1 MSDKKKRTVKN
12 QMNPQTKKAVNK
24 AEIAVSETTETTV
37 KKRSVP
43 IWEIL
48 SFILPFLLLGL
59 GFAMVKIYPF
69 GDRQFLVTDLWHQYY
84 PFFRVLYEKL
94 REGGSLLYTWTS
106 GMGTNFLAIMAYYAA
121 SPLNLLS
128 VFVPMEYLREAM
140 TVILMLKFA
149 FAGLFFARMLR
160 YCFGKNDISVCMFS
174 VMYALCSYMMGYY
187 WNTIWIDTVALLPLV
202 MLGLTALVREG
213 KYRTY
218 VIALALAL
226 LSNYYIAYFI
236 CIFTVLVFFC
246 LCLYEKLNFR
256 TFCKRFGLVAG
267 CSLLGAGLSA
277 WILIPAYNALQL
289 THSVSNTF
297 PKEVKFYESWR
308 EVLSNMLAFTE
319 VTSKDGLP
327 NLYCGLLPVL
337 LLGVFL
343 VAKNIRIREKVTGVL
358 LMAFLIV
365 SCNMNI
371 LNFIWHGFHFPN
383 MLPYRFS
390 FLFSFVVLVAAYRAY
405 HVLLDENLSIWQWF
419 GMLASG
425 VLFLTLSYGA
435 RTEGDD
441 PNKFVI
447 ASGILAS
454 VYLVIVLCRNFMP
467 KSAVQILLAAVLAF
481 EMGQHAVN
489 GTKSV
494 GTSDHVSYPSSGEHI
509 DTLLDQVAETED
521 ELFYRTELSAWYT
534 LNDPS
539 LYDYNG
545 FSQFSSMAN
554 EKVTTFSRLIGLPAS
569 EAGNR
574 YYYANTSP
582 FTNMLL
588 NIQYLIAKDGYN
600 ADELTMTRI
609 GVSGNCT
616 LYRNDFATSLGFMSN
631 PAAAS
636 YTMDTTLN
644 PFEQQNVLFKRM
656 TEVGGEL
663 FTPIDVTH
671 VGHTGYD
678 VARNGFG
685 SYSYTR
691 KEDAT
696 SDSFLKYN
704 YTTLQKGMVYA
715 YMTVKNGENM
725 LVYHDG
731 DKKHSYN
738 ISRQPFITP
747 VGYYDEGELVTL
759 RCNLKEDAK
768 SGTVKMYFYQLN
780 EDVLREGYAALSD
793 EMLKLTKFS
802 DTGFTGDV
810 YVKQAGCLYMSVP
823 YEEGWTVYVDGKKSE
838 IVPMFNAMC
847 GVNLTEGKHTIT
859 MKYSPKGFVMGLV
872 ISISG
877 AVLLV
882 VLYVLERRRNAK
894 DEVTPKKSKKKNVS
908 EAS

>member
-1 MSDKKKRTVKN
+1 MSENKKRKSLKN
-12 QMNPQTKKAVNK
+12 TNPLQKVPSKVNTSNETNAPAVEN
-24 AEIAVSETTETTV
+24 
-37 KKRSVP
+37 KKRQVP

-48 SFILPFLLLGL
+48 SFILPFVMLGI
-59 GFAMVKIYPF
+59 GFAMIKIHPF

-84 PFFRVLYEKL
+84 PFFRVLHEKL

-128 VFVPMEYLREAM
+128 VLVSEEYLRETM
-140 TVILMLKFA
+140 TVILMLKFS
-149 FAGLFFARMLR
+149 FAGLFFSRMLR
-160 YCFGKNDISVCMFS
+160 YCFGKNDISICMFS

-202 MLGLTALVREG
+202 MHGLTALVREG

-236 CIFTVLVFFC
+236 CIFTVLAFFC
-246 LCLYEKLNFR
+246 LCLYEKLDLR
-256 TFCKRFGLVAG
+256 TFGKRFALVAG
-267 CSLLGAGLSA
+267 GSLFGAGLSA
-277 WILIPAYNALQL
+277 WILLPAYHALQL

-297 PKEVKFYESWR
+297 PKEITFYEGWR
-308 EVLSNMLAFTE
+308 EIISNMLAFTE
-319 VTSKDGLP
+319 VTSKSGLP

-337 LLGVFL
+337 LLGAFL
-343 VAKNIRIREKVTGVL
+343 VAKNIRIREKITAVL
-358 LMAFLIV
+358 LMVFLIV

-371 LNFIWHGFHFPN
+371 LNFIWHGFHFTN

-405 HVLLDENLSIWQWF
+405 HILLDEKLSIWQWF
-419 GMLASG
+419 GMLASA

-435 RTEGDD
+435 RTEGND

-454 VYLVIVLCRNFMP
+454 VYLIIVLCRTFMP

-481 EMGQHAVN
+481 EMGQHAIN
-489 GTKSV
+489 GVKTV
-494 GTSDHVSYPSSGEHI
+494 GSSDYVSYPSSGEHV
-509 DTLLDQVAETED
+509 DTLLAQIEDTED
-521 ELFYRTELSAWYT
+521 DLFYRTELSAWYS

-539 LYDYNG
+539 LYGYDG

-554 EKVTTFSRLIGLPAS
+554 KRVTTFSRLIGMPAS

-588 NIQYLIAKDGYN
+588 NIQYMIAKDGYN
-600 ADELTMTRI
+600 ADELSMSRI

-616 LYRNDFATSLGFMSN
+616 LYRNDYATSLGFMSN

-636 YTMDTTLN
+636 YKMDTTLN
-644 PFEQQNVLFKRM
+644 PFEQQNVVFRRM

-663 FTPIDVTH
+663 FTRIDITH
-671 VGHTGYD
+671 VGHKGYE
-678 VARNGFG
+678 VSRNGYG

-691 KEDAT
+691 KEDAPAE
-696 SDSFLKYN
+696 SFLKYN
-704 YTTLQKGMVYA
+704 YTTLKKGMVYA
-715 YMTVKNGENM
+715 YMTVKNGDNM
-725 LVYHDG
+725 LVYHNG

-768 SGTVKMYFYQLN
+768 SGTIKVYFYQLN
-780 EDVLREGYAALSD
+780 EDVLKEGYEALSD

-802 DTGFTGDV
+802 DTAFTGEID
-810 YVKQAGCLYMSVP
+810 VKQAGCLYMSVP
-823 YEEGWTVYVDGKKSE
+823 YEEGWTVYVDGKKSK
-838 IVPMFNAMC
+838 IVPVFDAMC
-847 GVNLTEGKHTIT
+847 GVNLTEGTHTIT

-872 ISISG
+872 ISIS
-877 AVLLV
+877 AVVLFV
-882 VLYVLERRRNAK
+882 VLYVLERRRKMMAAAVPTK
-894 DEVTPKKSKKKNVS
+894 AKKKNVS
-908 EAS
+908 GKS